1 MRFHGH
7 TKAPY
12 LAMVLSFVL
21 QHLLQ
26 IHATGQITLS
36 QVVAELGD
44 AEQTLLRAHCLTMI
58 KQEHTRTHGKKKKF
72 NTCDGHR
79 SVFEAVQAVLM
90 LAKVQ
95 VRISCLR
102 NDDGGR
108 QMHTSEH
115 KHNTLNEAG
124 SLKLIIITECCVT
137 NGS

>member
-1 MRFHGH
+1 
-7 TKAPY
+7 
-12 LAMVLSFVL
+12 
-21 QHLLQ
+21 
-26 IHATGQITLS
+26 
-36 QVVAELGD
+36 
-44 AEQTLLRAHCLTMI
+44 
-58 KQEHTRTHGKKKKF
+58 
-72 NTCDGHR
+72 
-79 SVFEAVQAVLM
+79 M